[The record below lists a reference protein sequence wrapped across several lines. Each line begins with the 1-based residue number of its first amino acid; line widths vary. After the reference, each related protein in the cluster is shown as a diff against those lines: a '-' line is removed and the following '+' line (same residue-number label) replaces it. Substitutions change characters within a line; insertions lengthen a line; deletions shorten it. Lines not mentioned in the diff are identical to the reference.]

1 MILNIL
7 TLLLFIILTSYTDIK
22 EHKVKNVHLVIF
34 AILFLILAEYTP
46 QYLFNF
52 IFTFVFAILLWMSG
66 LIPAG
71 DSKLLM
77 VYALGIPSFLVNNNF
92 PMLLV
97 ILIGLIIP
105 SLLVLIKLIYN
116 NKISELKNTFSLP
129 ILLLYFSFFQLI
141 FLIFFGFN
149 YFFELNNYMYLAFSL
164 FLSLIFFTN
173 SFLRK
178 FLSYRK
184 FTFILVIINL
194 IIVNDYS
201 AYLFRGVIYPFIFYL
216 LFDYFK
222 TLLTSDFYEVNSID
236 LKPGMMVHD
245 IIARKNN
252 KIFFFNNKEQAS
264 GYELLYV
271 EGSEGLDY
279 NEIKEIKEWG
289 IKKLKISQELPLA
302 PYFGFSMVLIILFS
316 FI

>member
-7 TLLLFIILTSYTDIK
+7 ILLLFIILTSYTDIK
-22 EHKVKNVHLVIF
+22 EHKVKNIHLIIF
-34 AILFLILAEYTP
+34 AILFLIFAEYTS

-52 IFTFVFAILLWMSG
+52 MFTFGFSILLWMSG

-97 ILIGLIIP
+97 ILIGLLIP
-105 SLLVLIKLIYN
+105 SVLSLIKLIYN
-116 NKISELKNTFSLP
+116 NKISVLKNTFSLP
-129 ILLLYFSFFQLI
+129 ILLLYFSFFQFI
-141 FLIFFGFN
+141 FLIFSGFN
-149 YFFELNNYMYLAFSL
+149 YFFELNNYVYLVFSL
-164 FLSLIFFTN
+164 FLSFIFFTN

-178 FLSYRK
+178 MLAYRK
-184 FTFILVIINL
+184 FIFILVIINL
-194 IIVNDYS
+194 IIMIDYNI
-201 AYLFRGVIYPFIFYL
+201 YFFRGFIYPFIFYL

-222 TLLTSDFYEVNSID
+222 TLLTSDFYEVNITD

-264 GYELLYV
+264 GYEILYV

-289 IKKLKISQELPLA
+289 VKKLKISQELPLA
-302 PYFGFSMVLIILFS
+302 PYFGISMVLIIIFY